1 MKSKGKKGLG
11 SSVSDLP
18 ADLKAVVFDVDG
30 TLYHLRGLQRA
41 VQIYFLRGHWHKPF
55 EASRVRRAIR
65 AYRRAAE
72 TLRLLPAQ
80 GIELAE
86 SQIEFATKSCG
97 LPKEYIRACVHRW
110 MAEEPLAFLPR
121 FRYEGVQEVLSELR
135 QRGLHLAV
143 FSDYPAQA
151 KLHAM
156 ELGDVFELV
165 MSAQDPDVQMFKPD
179 PRGLKVV
186 LERMG
191 VEANQAIYVGDR
203 PAIDGVAA
211 ERAGMAWLIAG
222 DGHRNP
228 QKSFREL
235 RDLLLSAKTKRS
247 TRL

>member
-1 MKSKGKKGLG
+1 MRLRAGKDVP
-11 SSVSDLP
+11 SRVADLP
-18 ADLKAVVFDVDG
+18 LDLKAVIFDVDG

-41 VQIYFLRGHWHKPF
+41 VQIHFLRGHWYKPF
-55 EASRVRRAIR
+55 EASQVHRAIQ

-80 GIELAE
+80 EVELAE
-86 SQIEFATKSCG
+86 SQIEFATESCG
-97 LPKEYIRACVHRW
+97 LPKEYIRACVCRW

-135 QRGLHLAV
+135 QRGLRLAV

-151 KLHAM
+151 KMHAM
-156 ELGDVFELV
+156 GLGDAFELV
-165 MSAQDPDVQMFKPD
+165 MSAQDPDVQRFKPD

-235 RDLLLSAKTKRS
+235 RDVLLAESPLLSERI
-247 TRL
+247 